1 MQHALGMIHDNG
13 SSASRAR
20 AAPCWLTHCKRSCT
34 ATAPWVRSARH
45 HVRCSPSLGSLV
57 CCDRC
62 RNSSVY
68 VCKGSMPAVQSRCL
82 VRSHWW
88 AIGQNSAAVP
98 AAASYTA
105 ECTGAIMKA
114 AACRPAVPVLG
125 LQEVAGQQKGALRV
139 RTQQPYATW
148 TCAHCQAGQQRCVG
162 FIPSWRQLRG
172 WNWACTVAGHMHA
185 SQN

>member
-1 MQHALGMIHDNG
+1 MYVCHATCSWHDP
-13 SSASRAR
+13 RQWQQCITCP

-82 VRSHWW
+82 VRSHRW

-148 TCAHCQAGQQRCVG
+148 TCAHCVGGTGHARLLAICMLPKTEVTAQVYQPQR
-162 FIPSWRQLRG
+162 
-172 WNWACTVAGHMHA
+172 
-185 SQN
+185 